1 MKSSPW
7 SAWSSTSLSTCG
19 AAPPTPASWIPGPQ
33 PQDKAPRPSS
43 ARLLRGSGASTP
55 TSLLTPRVVR
65 YATFKDLIEEQFAEH
80 GIGADPGG
88 VFLKESDCEFKMFA
102 SGRRFC
108 QGALITLNVR
118 TARTHACARRTPR
131 PSSQPLPQMRRRQ
144 DLASWFLSLLY
155 PEEDLLVRCPSPPPR
170 LALRRGAHAR
180 ARAPQTIDVP
190 MASDTMDTF
199 VVAVCRRRK
208 RKTVHE
214 EMRDLKDYAGIIPL
228 ESLPNGFPK
237 QLVRPRPV
245 HRATA
250 LPCGALPQ
258 RASAG
263 RAERLAGG
271 HSGCLCPP
279 RRGHAQ
285 REPRPRPRHPRHGPV
300 AQG

>member
-1 MKSSPW
+1 MRRWRRAALTGRRRRARPPPQCLLPLRLSRLRDTSMKSSPW

-80 GIGADPGG
+80 GIGADPGS

-170 LALRRGAHAR
+170 LALRRVLT
-180 ARAPQTIDVP
+180 RAP
-190 MASDTMDTF
+190 A
-199 VVAVCRRRK
+199 
-208 RKTVHE
+208 
-214 EMRDLKDYAGIIPL
+214 L
-228 ESLPNGFPK
+228 
-237 QLVRPRPV
+237 PRPSTCPWPV
-245 HRATA
+245 TRWTPSWW
-250 LPCGALPQ
+250 PCAAA
-258 RASAG
+258 ASA
-263 RAERLAGG
+263 RP
-271 HSGCLCPP
+271 CT
-279 RRGHAQ
+279 RRCAT
-285 REPRPRPRHPRHGPV
+285 
-300 AQG
+300 